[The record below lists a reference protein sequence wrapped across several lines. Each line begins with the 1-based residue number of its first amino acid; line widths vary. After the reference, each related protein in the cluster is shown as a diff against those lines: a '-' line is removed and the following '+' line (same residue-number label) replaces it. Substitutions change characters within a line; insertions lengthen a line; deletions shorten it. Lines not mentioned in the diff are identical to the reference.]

1 MCFLAHNRSDCGNF
15 ATHPLEF
22 DKEEAQVHKDTQHM
36 NTCTAL
42 YELRI
47 RSVNKVEALTLSLGK
62 SHDKK
67 NCTSLYE
74 VVGNSFGWRLN
85 AANDLRGGKNDIY
98 L

>member
-1 MCFLAHNRSDCGNF
+1 
-15 ATHPLEF
+15 
-22 DKEEAQVHKDTQHM
+22 M

-67 NCTSLYE
+67 FAHHYMKLY
-74 VVGNSFGWRLN
+74 GIALDG
-85 AANDLRGGKNDIY
+85 D
-98 L
+98 

>member
-1 MCFLAHNRSDCGNF
+1 MAHTRSDCGNF
-15 ATHPLEF
+15 ATHPLEL
-22 DKEEAQVHKDTQHM
+22 DNEEAQLHKDTQHM

-67 NCTSLYE
+67 FAHHYMKLY
-74 VVGNSFGWRLN
+74 GIALDG
-85 AANDLRGGKNDIY
+85 D
-98 L
+98 